1 MPLPPYI
8 VGLTGASASGKTH
21 IIRRVTEA
29 LTDEWL
35 TVMSLDNYY
44 LPVSVFHTNPESLP
58 NWDHPTA
65 IHFEQC
71 LQDLD
76 TLRSGKS
83 ISFKEYTFNNPNLI
97 PKLLTLQPA
106 PIILLEGLLLYAN
119 PVLKK
124 KFDLKIFVEADEHII
139 FSRRLIRDMNER
151 GYPLQEIIQQY
162 EQTVVPMYRQFVLP
176 HRADCE
182 LIIQN
187 NGSGLDKA
195 IELLTDHLQ
204 AQAQKRSMTNG

>member
-1 MPLPPYI
+1 MPLTPYI

-29 LTDEWL
+29 LTTDWL

-44 LPVSVFHTNPESLP
+44 LPVSVFHTHPDELP
-58 NWDHPTA
+58 NWDHPSA
-65 IHFEQC
+65 IDFGRC
-71 LQDLD
+71 LHDLD
-76 TLRSGKS
+76 TLCAGRPVT
-83 ISFKEYTFNNPNLI
+83 FREYTFNNPAI
-97 PKLLTLQPA
+97 TPRTLTLEPA
-106 PIILLEGLLLYAN
+106 PIILVEGLLLYAN
-119 PVLKK
+119 PVLKSR
-124 KFDLKIFVEADEHII
+124 FDLKIFVEADEHII

-151 GYPLQEIIQQY
+151 GYPLEEIIQQY
-162 EQTVVPMYRQFVLP
+162 ERMVVPMYRQFVLP

-195 IELLTDHLQ
+195 IELLTDHLR
-204 AQAQKRSMTNG
+204 AQAHKRKAAHG